1 MAQLFF
7 VHQEWFSC
15 STCIWTYLDQLI
27 CYYTHRFA
35 WLVDSLTAASEAAI
49 SHFRWRLTWGRPTGV
64 NVSPPAATV
73 YLSVLKH
80 AETFALW
87 ASLSSQSPPLSCS
100 NQTKNE
106 RQNKTSSKNCSKSQS
121 FFLRKIGLKGRFGR
135 LIWYNEFMWI
145 CLQRMRPFWTSPCWK
160 RESPACSS
168 QSAWTPG
175 SLPERQEKTL
185 RGTLASPQFSHAWL
199 ISWLISRR
207 SSCHGNLPLR
217 ANADFCNA
225 QSLHDMHCLALCD
238 KCGYRWI

>member
-121 FFLRKIGLKGRFGR
+121 FFLHLVEDQIEGQIWKTDLVQWVYVNLSTKNASFLNLSMLKKGV
-135 LIWYNEFMWI
+135 
-145 CLQRMRPFWTSPCWK
+145 
-160 RESPACSS
+160 SS
-168 QSAWTPG
+168 
-175 SLPERQEKTL
+175 
-185 RGTLASPQFSHAWL
+185 
-199 ISWLISRR
+199 
-207 SSCHGNLPLR
+207 
-217 ANADFCNA
+217 
-225 QSLHDMHCLALCD
+225 M
-238 KCGYRWI
+238 